1 MLGDVKAAVLETC
14 ELTGRREVGSGGG
27 VVAGAGENPT
37 SSLEKETKIIRY
49 WEPLPLGKLTP
60 QVNGEIK
67 HM

>member
-37 SSLEKETKIIRY
+37 SSLEKETKTIRY
-49 WEPLPLGKLTP
+49 WESLPLGKLTP